1 MAKLR
6 FSQAQRAH
14 ERHGI
19 IQMEQEKRFLRHY
32 ALLTVLEEQG
42 VNLRGP
48 VPQWEALSEDMR
60 EALRIMIFVIYFE
73 GPGQLYLQLLAR
85 RQDRAALTEMR
96 HYWQDLQLIA
106 A

>member
-1 MAKLR
+1 MTRHR
-6 FSQAQRAH
+6 FAQAQRALAW
-14 ERHGI
+14 HGI
-19 IQMEQEKRFLRHY
+19 IQIEQEERYLRHY

-48 VPQWEALSEDMR
+48 VPQWEDLSEDMR

-73 GPGQLYLQLLAR
+73 GPSQLYLRFLAR
-85 RQDRAALTEMR
+85 RQDREALNEMR
-96 HYWQDLQLIA
+96 HYWHDLQLIA